1 MEFEMK
7 LNALMLTLVTVLA
20 TATAFAA
27 DKPTTKP
34 STQPAATAVNKIC
47 AVEGGD
53 HTVDPDF
60 FVMYKSQKI
69 GFCCEDC
76 IKEFKADPEKYVAQL
91 KARKDGVK

>member
-7 LNALMLTLVTVLA
+7 LNALMLTLATVLA